1 MNDHL
6 LSVAPSPEAF
16 SHIRTI
22 MGIVLGLCV
31 SRLLTGTARFI
42 QHPKKLTLYPTHL
55 IWVGF
60 MLFSVARFWWF
71 EFDLRGLS
79 VWTFKEYLFVI
90 FYSSLYFLLCTLLY
104 PDSMEEYTGYRD
116 YFLSRRHWFFG
127 LLIILYLTD
136 LIDTLLK
143 GGDHL
148 VRLGIEYKVQTALIV
163 SICVVAFATRNQRWH
178 GVLAVLAL
186 VSLVVFTLRH
196 YAVLF

>member
-1 MNDHL
+1 
-6 LSVAPSPEAF
+6 
-16 SHIRTI
+16 